1 MFKNM
6 DFHRYVAKK
15 DFFSS
20 KYEFWKS
27 QTNCKLKLEECDAS
41 LYGKRIIM
49 NKTMAYLRAFTCLSA
64 RLARGTCLHI
74 LHVPR
79 AQHVRSTLGSLRF
92 DDVNDNAINQ

>member
-15 DFFSS
+15 DFCFQNTSF
-20 KYEFWKS
+20 E
-27 QTNCKLKLEECDAS
+27 NHKLQIEIRKNATLLFMENE
-41 LYGKRIIM
+41 LLWT
-49 NKTMAYLRAFTCLSA
+49 KTMAYLHAFTCLSA
-64 RLARGTCLHI
+64 RLARGTCLHA

-92 DDVNDNAINQ
+92 DDINDNAINQ